1 MELIEA
7 IKTRR
12 SIRTFL
18 DTPIEKDVLQDL
30 VEAGVW
36 APSGGNMQ
44 TWRYIIVTQPRQL
57 DHIRNLSPGIFGQ
70 PKAIIAVCTD
80 VVEAE
85 KKGGQLGHTMAL
97 MDASMAVQN
106 ILLAAHDKGLGS
118 CAIASFHASAVQKLL
133 QLPSSIK
140 PLLLIILGYPTG
152 KTSAPK
158 RKIEEVI
165 WWETYSEREP

>member
-1 MELIEA
+1 MEVLEA

-18 DTPIEKDVLQDL
+18 DTPIEKDVLQEL

-44 TWRYIIVTQPRQL
+44 TWRFIIVTQPRQL

-70 PKAIIAVCTD
+70 PRAIIVVCTD
-80 VVEAE
+80 MVASE
-85 KKGGQLGHTMAL
+85 KKGGQLGFTMAL

-106 ILLAAHDKGLGS
+106 ILLAAHDKGIGS
-118 CAIASFHASAVQKLL
+118 CVIASFHTSAVQKLL
-133 QLPSSIK
+133 QLPSSIR
-140 PLLLIILGYPTG
+140 PLLLIILGYPMA
-152 KTSAPK
+152 KPSAP
-158 RKIEEVI
+158 RREIEEVT
-165 WWETYSEREP
+165 WWEIYSERET